1 MMEALRNSRM
11 GMRVLFLLAAMMVA
25 LMAAS
30 VMLNAPTSS
39 LGGALGAKEADAAL
53 THRDIKGVVV
63 RSDNGQAVPY
73 ATAYLYWQDSQGGW
87 HYWKSAKANAY
98 GRFLFTANNTGYKY
112 QVTARG
118 TVNGNSYIGNG
129 STFYLSPYISG
140 AANSTVRLNI
150 QNPW

>member
-1 MMEALRNSRM
+1 MLVAAKNSRLS
-11 GMRVLFLLAAMMVA
+11 MRMLLVLAAMMVA
-25 LMAAS
+25 ITATSAMA
-30 VMLNAPTSS
+30 SS
-39 LGGALGAKEADAAL
+39 SSGGLLGAKEADAAL
-53 THRDIKGVVV
+53 AYRDIKGVVV

-98 GRFLFTANNTGYKY
+98 GRFVFTSNDTGFKY

-129 STFYLSPYISG
+129 ATFYLSPYVEG

-150 QNPW
+150 QSPF